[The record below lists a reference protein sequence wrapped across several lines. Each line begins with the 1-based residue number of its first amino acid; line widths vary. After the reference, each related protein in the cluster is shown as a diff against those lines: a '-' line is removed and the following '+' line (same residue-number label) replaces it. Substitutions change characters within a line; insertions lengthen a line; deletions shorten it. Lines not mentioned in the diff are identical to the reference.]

1 MTPASGRFGLE
12 LIELHPSARNHARQ
26 IGRCITMSKPRFT
39 APAAN
44 AALEPRLCPP

>member
-1 MTPASGRFGLE
+1 M
-12 LIELHPSARNHARQ
+12 HDM